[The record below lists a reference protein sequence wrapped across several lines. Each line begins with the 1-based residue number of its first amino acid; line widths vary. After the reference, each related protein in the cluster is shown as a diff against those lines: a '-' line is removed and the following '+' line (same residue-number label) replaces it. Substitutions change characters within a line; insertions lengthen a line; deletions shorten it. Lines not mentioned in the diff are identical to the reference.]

1 MAGITSTGLGSGI
14 DIGKLV
20 SQLVAAESAPATN
33 RLNRREGRLQTELSA
48 IGTLKSA
55 LSEFKSSLAAM
66 GNASR
71 YDALKATVGDSSLF
85 TATVSSIATTAS
97 YNIEVKNLAQTHS
110 LAFTTGVA
118 DAKAAFGG
126 GTLTIKFG
134 GYSGGNFTPST
145 ANLGGEIAIAADS
158 SLTDIAV
165 KINEAK
171 LGVSASVVKNGDI
184 YQLALNSSFTGAAN
198 SLQISVGGEVSGR
211 LAELAY
217 DRNVPGVGL
226 TETQEARD
234 AEVRINGLTITSATD
249 TFSSAITGVTINLK
263 SAKPGTTT
271 QLSVAR
277 DPAAATGAVQSF
289 VEGYNKLLE
298 TIKSL
303 TSFNAQTQ
311 QGGPLS
317 SDAGTRA
324 IGAQLQRLLGETV
337 GGPSAF
343 RSLSSV
349 GISTQRN
356 GTLALDSGKLQ
367 AALDTDR
374 PGVIRLLAGTEASE
388 DVAAIPGV
396 ADRFT
401 RYLDSMLAS
410 KGVLDTRI
418 DNLNRRITGIGD
430 DRETLNLRL
439 QKMEQRLSR
448 QFNAMDALVG
458 QLSATSSFLSQQ
470 LAGMANLYNN
480 KR

>member
-14 DIGKLV
+14 DVNKLV
-20 SQLVAAESAPATN
+20 SQLVAAEATPATN
-33 RLNRREGRLQTELSA
+33 RLNRREGRLQTELSS

-55 LSEFKSSLAAM
+55 LSEFKSSLASM

-85 TATVSSIATTAS
+85 TATVSSIATAAS
-97 YNIEVKNLAQTHS
+97 YNIEVKNLAQTQS
-110 LAFTTGVA
+110 LAFTAGVA

-134 GYSGGNFTPST
+134 SYSAGAFAPST
-145 ANLGGEIAIAADS
+145 ENLGGEIAIAADS

-198 SLQISVGGEVSGR
+198 SLQITVGEPSGQ
-211 LAELAY
+211 LANLAY
-217 DRNVPGVGL
+217 DRNIPGVGL
-226 TETQEARD
+226 TQTQPAKD
-234 AEVRINGLTITSATD
+234 AEVVINGLTITNATD

-271 QLSVAR
+271 QLGVAR
-277 DPAAATGAVQSF
+277 DPAAATEAVESF
-289 VEGYNKLLE
+289 VEGYNKLFE

-303 TSFNAQTQ
+303 TGFNAQTQ

-324 IGAQLQRLLGETV
+324 ISAQLQRLLGETV
-337 GGPSAF
+337 IGSSAF

-349 GISTQRN
+349 GISTQRD
-356 GTLALDSGKLQ
+356 GTLTLDSGKLQ

-374 PGVIRLLAGTEASE
+374 PGVIRLFAGTEASE
-388 DVAAIPGV
+388 GVAATQGV

-401 RYLDSMLAS
+401 NYLESMLAS
-410 KGVLDTRI
+410 KGALDTRI
-418 DNLNRRITGIGD
+418 DNLNQRITGIST
-430 DRETLNLRL
+430 DREALNLRL
-439 QKMEQRLSR
+439 QKTEQRLSR

-470 LAGMANLYNN
+470 LAGMANIYNN
-480 KR
+480 KK

>member
-14 DIGKLV
+14 DINKLV
-20 SQLVAAESAPATN
+20 SQLVAAEAAPATN

-85 TATVSSIATTAS
+85 TATVSSIATPAN

-110 LAFTTGVA
+110 LAFTAGVT

-134 GYSGGNFTPST
+134 GYSAGNFTAST
-145 ANLGGEIAIAADS
+145 EHLGGEIAIAADS

-171 LGVSASVVKNGDI
+171 LGVSASVVKNGDV
-184 YQLALNSSFTGAAN
+184 YQLALNSSFTGASN
-198 SLQISVGGEVSGR
+198 SLQITVDEASGQ
-211 LAELAY
+211 LADLAY
-217 DRNVPGVGL
+217 DRNNPGVGL
-226 TETQEARD
+226 TQTQEAKD
-234 AEVRINGLTITSATD
+234 AEVVINGLTITSATD
-249 TFSSAITGVTINLK
+249 TFSSAITGATINLK

-271 QLSVAR
+271 QLNVAR
-277 DPAAATGAVQSF
+277 DSAAASGAVQSF

-324 IGAQLQRLLGETV
+324 ISAQLQRLLGETV
-337 GGPSAF
+337 GGESAF

-349 GISTQRN
+349 GISTQRD

-367 AALDTDR
+367 AALDADR
-374 PGVIRLLAGTEASE
+374 PGVIRLFAGTEASE
-388 DVAAIPGV
+388 DVAATPGV

-418 DNLNRRITGIGD
+418 DNLNRRITSIGG

>member
-14 DIGKLV
+14 DVNKLV
-20 SQLVAAESAPATN
+20 SQLVAAEAAPATN
-33 RLNRREGRLQTELSA
+33 RLNRREGRLQTELSS

-55 LSEFKSSLAAM
+55 LSEFKSSLASM

-85 TATVSSIATTAS
+85 TATVSSIATTAN

-110 LAFTTGVA
+110 LAFTAGVT

-126 GTLTIKFG
+126 GTLNIQFVS
-134 GYSGGNFTPST
+134 YSASGFTAST
-145 ANLGGEIAIAADS
+145 EHLGGAITIDADS

-184 YQLALNSSFTGAAN
+184 YQLALNSSFTGAGN
-198 SLQISVGGEVSGR
+198 SLRITVAEASGR
-211 LAELAY
+211 LADLAY
-217 DRNVPGVGL
+217 DRNIPGVGL
-226 TETQEARD
+226 AQTQEAKD
-234 AEVRINGLTITSATD
+234 AEVVINGLTITNATD

-271 QLSVAR
+271 QLGVAR
-277 DPAAATGAVQSF
+277 DPAAATEAVESF
-289 VEGYNKLLE
+289 VEGYNKLFE

-324 IGAQLQRLLGETV
+324 ISAQLQRLLGETV
-337 GGPSAF
+337 IGPSAF

-349 GISTQRN
+349 GISTQRD
-356 GTLALDSGKLQ
+356 GTLTLDSGKLQ

-374 PGVIRLLAGTEASE
+374 PGVIRLFAGTEASE
-388 DVAAIPGV
+388 DVAATEGV

-401 RYLDSMLAS
+401 RYLESMLAS
-410 KGVLDTRI
+410 KGALDTRI
-418 DNLNRRITGIGD
+418 DNLNQRITGVGN
-430 DRETLNLRL
+430 DREALNLRL
-439 QKMEQRLSR
+439 QKLEQRLSR

-458 QLSATSSFLSQQ
+458 QLSATSSFLTQQ
-470 LAGMANLYNN
+470 LAGMANIYNN
-480 KR
+480 KK

>member
-14 DIGKLV
+14 DINKLV

-55 LSEFKSSLAAM
+55 LSEFKSSLASM

-85 TATVSSIATTAS
+85 TATVSSIATAAN

-110 LAFTTGVA
+110 LAFTAGVT

-134 GYSGGNFTPST
+134 SYSAGNFTAST
-145 ANLGGEIAIAADS
+145 EHLGGEIAIAADS

-171 LGVSASVVKNGDI
+171 LGVSASVVKNGDV
-184 YQLALNSSFTGAAN
+184 YQLALNSSFTGTAN

-234 AEVRINGLTITSATD
+234 AEVAINGLTITSATD

-277 DPAAATGAVQSF
+277 DSAAATGAVQSF
-289 VEGYNKLLE
+289 VEGYNKLFE

-337 GGPSAF
+337 GGSSAF

-349 GISTQRN
+349 GISTQRD
-356 GTLALDSGKLQ
+356 GTLALDGGKLQ
-367 AALDTDR
+367 AALDADR
-374 PGVIRLLAGTEASE
+374 PGVIRLFAGTEASE
-388 DVAAIPGV
+388 GVAATPGV

-418 DNLNRRITGIGD
+418 DNLNRRITSIGG

-458 QLSATSSFLSQQ
+458 QLSVTSSFLSQQ

>member
-14 DIGKLV
+14 DINKLV
-20 SQLVAAESAPATN
+20 SQLVAAEATPATN

-85 TATVSSIATTAS
+85 TASVSSIATAAN

-110 LAFTTGVA
+110 LAFTAGVA

-126 GTLTIKFG
+126 GTLSIKFG
-134 GYSGGNFTPST
+134 SYGEGNFTAST
-145 ANLGGEIAIAADS
+145 EHLGGAITIDADS

-184 YQLALNSSFTGAAN
+184 YQLALNSSFTGAGN
-198 SLQISVGGEVSGR
+198 SLQITVDEPSGQ

-217 DRNVPGVGL
+217 DRNIPNVGL
-226 TETQEARD
+226 TETQEAKD
-234 AEVRINGLTITSATD
+234 AEVVINGLTITNATD

-271 QLSVAR
+271 QLGVAR
-277 DPAAATGAVQSF
+277 DPAAATEAVESF
-289 VEGYNKLLE
+289 VEGYNKLFE

-324 IGAQLQRLLGETV
+324 ISAQLQRLLGETV
-337 GGPSAF
+337 GGPSTF

-349 GISTQRN
+349 GISTQRD

-367 AALDTDR
+367 AALDADR
-374 PGVIRLLAGTEASE
+374 PGVIRLFAGTEASE
-388 DVAAIPGV
+388 DVAATEGV

-401 RYLDSMLAS
+401 RYLESMLAS
-410 KGVLDTRI
+410 RGTLDTRL
-418 DNLNRRITGIGD
+418 DNLNQRITGIGN
-430 DRETLNLRL
+430 DREALNLRL
-439 QKMEQRLSR
+439 QKTEQRLSR

-470 LAGMANLYNN
+470 LAGMANIYNN
-480 KR
+480 KK

>member
-1 MAGITSTGLGSGI
+1 MAGITSTGLGSGL
-14 DIGKLV
+14 DINKLV
-20 SQLVAAESAPATN
+20 SQLVAAEAAPATN
-33 RLNRREGRLQTELSA
+33 RLNRREGRLQTELSS

-55 LSEFKSSLAAM
+55 LSEFKSSLASM

-85 TATVSSIATTAS
+85 TATVSSIATPAN
-97 YNIEVKNLAQTHS
+97 YNIEVKNLAKTHS
-110 LAFTTGVA
+110 LAFTAGVD

-126 GTLTIKFG
+126 GTLSIQFG
-134 GYSGGNFTPST
+134 SYSAEGFT
-145 ANLGGEIAIAADS
+145 ANAENKGGDITIAAGS

-171 LGVSASVVKNGDI
+171 LGVSASVVKNGDV
-184 YQLALNSSFTGAAN
+184 YQLALNSSFTGASN
-198 SLQISVGGEVSGR
+198 SLQISVGGDISGQ
-211 LAELAY
+211 LADLAY
-217 DRNVPGVGL
+217 DPSDPDIVGL
-226 TETQEARD
+226 TETQPAKD
-234 AEVRINGLTITSATD
+234 AEVVINGLTITNATD

-271 QLSVAR
+271 QLGVAR
-277 DPAAATGAVQSF
+277 DPAAASGAVQSF

-298 TIKSL
+298 TVKSL

-324 IGAQLQRLLGETV
+324 ISAQLQRLLGETV

-349 GISTQRN
+349 GISTQRD
-356 GTLALDSGKLQ
+356 GTLTLDSGKLQ
-367 AALDTDR
+367 AALDADR
-374 PGVIRLLAGTEASE
+374 PGVIRLFAGTEATE
-388 DVAAIPGV
+388 DVAATPGV

-401 RYLDSMLAS
+401 SYLESVLAS
-410 KGVLDTRI
+410 KGALDSRI
-418 DNLNRRITGIGD
+418 DNLNRRITDIGG

-480 KR
+480 K